1 MFEKLGR
8 WSAAHRRWVVVGTVL
23 FILLGGLWGSG
34 AGNLLGGGAGLDDP
48 TSESSHADEILET
61 TLGRHVADVVVMYE
75 SADMTV
81 DDPRYRERVENAV
94 AKVPRDSYTWL
105 ETFWSTNSPDF
116 VSADRHK
123 TYISMQ
129 LPGQIE
135 EDRVIVWREIE
146 HLFEQPGLE
155 VRFGGLV
162 AVNDQFNEITEE
174 DLARAELI
182 SFPLLLILLIII
194 FRSAIAAALP
204 LAVGIVVSVGS
215 LAVLRVVGNFTDLS
229 TFSINLVVL
238 LGLGLAIDYA
248 LLIVNRFRDEL
259 AVGRS
264 VDDAI
269 GVTMATAGRT
279 VAVSGIT
286 VAVTLG
292 GLVIFPSR
300 FLTSLGYSGVSVV
313 LFAVLGAL
321 IVMPA
326 LLRFAGTRINSLRI
340 PLPSFG
346 KGGEPGSRW
355 YKVAHAVMRRP
366 VLAASSI
373 GLVLVLLG
381 LPLLGASWS
390 RPADWALP
398 AGTDSRV
405 VSAELDRDF
414 PLDPTKVIT
423 AVVDMPG
430 DAASPQAQQAL
441 SAYLD
446 RLRAVQGVDSAAV
459 TGTAGD
465 LARVTLGYSLDSMD
479 EPIRDVV
486 RELRAVEPPADAT
499 ASFTNRPAAV
509 ADLLDMLTERLP
521 WMLLIVTVVSFA
533 VLFLA
538 FGSVLL
544 PLKSVL
550 MNLLSLFATFGIVAL
565 IFQYGFLSGPLNFVP
580 AGFMDANM
588 PMMIMAIA
596 FGLAMDYEVFLLARI
611 REHYLRSGDPVES
624 VAFGVRH
631 TARLIT
637 SAALLLAVVLGAF
650 VFSGITIVKM
660 IGVGLV
666 LAIFLDATIVRGL
679 LVPATMRLLGNKA
692 WWAPA
697 PLARWWDKY
706 GIPEPGADAAPET
719 GGAGR
724 PSDEPANALGT
735 KAATSTALLR

>member
-1 MFEKLGR
+1 M
-8 WSAAHRRWVVVGTVL
+8 VVGTVL

-94 AKVPRDSYTWL
+94 AKIPRESYTWL
-105 ETFWSTNSPDF
+105 ETFWSTGSPDF

-129 LPGQIE
+129 LPGTIE
-135 EDRVIVWREIE
+135 EKRVVVWREIE
-146 HLFEQPGLE
+146 HLFDQPGLE

-162 AVNDQFNEITEE
+162 AVNDQFNEITEQ

-182 SFPLLLILLIII
+182 SFPLLLILLIVI

-204 LAVGIVVSVGS
+204 LAVGVVVSVGS
-215 LAVLRVVGNFTDLS
+215 LAVLRVVGTFTDLS

-269 GVTMATAGRT
+269 GITMSTAGRT

-326 LLRFAGTRINSLRI
+326 LLRFAGLRINSLRI

-346 KGGEPGSRW
+346 KGGEPGARW

-373 GLVLVLLG
+373 GLALVLLG
-381 LPLLGASWS
+381 LPLLGATWT

-423 AVVDMPG
+423 AVVDMPT
-430 DAASPQAQQAL
+430 DAASPQSQQAL

-446 RLRAVQGVDSAAV
+446 RLRAVDGVDSATV
-459 TGTAGD
+459 TGTAGE

-479 EPIRDVV
+479 APIREVV
-486 RELRAVEPPADAT
+486 GELRAVEPPAGAT

-521 WMLLIVTVVSFA
+521 WMLLIVTLVSFA

-550 MNLLSLFATFGIVAL
+550 MNLLSLFAAFGIVAL

-580 AGFMDANM
+580 AGYMDANM

-666 LAIFLDATIVRGL
+666 VAIFLDATIVRGL
-679 LVPATMRLLGNKA
+679 LVPATMRLLGNMA

-706 GIPEPGADAAPET
+706 GIPEPGADPAPET

-724 PSDEPANALGT
+724 PSGEPANALGT
-735 KAATSTALLR
+735 TAATSTALSR